1 MMIGMFTGK
10 NPNLQVNDNL
20 LPLAAIFGGMFVKS
34 PLLKLLLLG
43 FGGANLL
50 NNAGHAALGLA
61 KPASPQR
68 VSYRQYEEEKLN
80 PRISNPAISGTSMIA
95 DIDGKPCVIEIS
107 DHAIDAYERGNLP
120 LSTLANA
127 VLKKY
132 DENNA
137 FAEREYERG
146 IHQEL
151 QQQHSLGIK

>member
-1 MMIGMFTGK
+1 MCNRIGEYRYTRETIDSESNLAGE
-10 NPNLQVNDNL
+10 NPCQNVI
-20 LPLAAIFGGMFVKS
+20 PS
-34 PLLKLLLLG
+34 
-43 FGGANLL
+43 
-50 NNAGHAALGLA
+50 
-61 KPASPQR
+61 
-68 VSYRQYEEEKLN
+68 